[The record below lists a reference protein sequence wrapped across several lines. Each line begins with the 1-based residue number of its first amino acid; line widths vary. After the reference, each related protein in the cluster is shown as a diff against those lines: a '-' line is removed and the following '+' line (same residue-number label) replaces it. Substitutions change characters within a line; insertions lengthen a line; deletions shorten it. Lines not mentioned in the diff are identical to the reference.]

1 MSYRVLLTKA
11 ARKQLDALSLPI
23 VERISERLIQL
34 KDNPRPLDCKKL
46 KGRDGW
52 RIRIGDYRVIYHIQD
67 DVLVVLVVLVVTV
80 GHRRQV
86 YR

>member
-11 ARKQLDALSLPI
+11 ARKQLDALSLQV

-34 KDNPRPLDCKKL
+34 KDNQRPLDCKKL

-67 DVLVVLVVLVVTV
+67 DVLVVLVVTV